1 MKLSR
6 QHKLIYM
13 SYFVIISFGQR
24 MPLFWN
30 IYFTQ
35 FSNGHKKTKCGFRL
49 NDVSHKI
56 YDDFF
61 RLVTFFLSFCFL
73 WHINW
78 SLFFSFHFFRSIS
91 SVYNNVIRLK
101 NGAKVTVHSIFTEI
115 LFCVFFSSLGNRT
128 EQICKTNIE

>member
-35 FSNGHKKTKCGFRL
+35 FSNDHKKTKCGFSL

-56 YDDFF
+56 YDDFCF
-61 RLVTFFLSFCFL
+61 VLLLFF
-73 WHINW
+73 
-78 SLFFSFHFFRSIS
+78 SLFVFFDISIDLFFFSFHFFRSIS
-91 SVYNNVIRLK
+91 SVCNNVIRLK

-115 LFCVFFSSLGNRT
+115 LVFFFFFSRKSYWTDL
-128 EQICKTNIE
+128 